1 MKKIKV
7 GVAGYGTIGQR
18 LADGVAMQGDM
29 ELVGVADLA
38 PTLAIQALRER
49 DMIGA
54 NGVKYDLYLVEG
66 ADKAQ
71 FDQLDIPVA
80 GSFEDLI
87 GKVDIMLDSAP
98 GGVGAKNKVLYEKM
112 GRKAVFQ
119 GGEKNAVAD
128 VFFHGYANYEKG
140 LGANYLK
147 LTSCNTTGLIRA
159 VDALDRAVGVSKVAI
174 TIIRR
179 VADPGDYHRGLT
191 NALQI
196 DKAPS
201 HQAVDLMTIM
211 PHVEATGILVHTPV
225 THGHIITVLASG
237 RDGKKITREQALACF
252 EAHPR
257 IRVVSI
263 DEGFKGNASLFKYAR
278 DLGNRR
284 GDMYEIGLWKDSIVE
299 SGNDIM
305 FAINIPQESVTIPET
320 MDAIRAAME
329 MQPDRGERHQRHQR
343 LSGHRQ
349 IQKALTGGQP
359 VSPRRGRAAP
369 PSSHRFPAGSR
380 PGQYAGGGAVPPPKE
395 GGYALWHPYPWTK
408 YR

>member
-147 LTSCNTTGLIRA
+147 LTSCNTT
-159 VDALDRAVGVSKVAI
+159 ALDRAVGVSKVAI

-329 MQPDRGERHQRHQR
+329 MQPDRE
-343 LSGHRQ
+343 SGTS
-349 IQKALTGGQP
+349 ATN
-359 VSPRRGRAAP
+359 
-369 PSSHRFPAGSR
+369 
-380 PGQYAGGGAVPPPKE
+380 
-395 GGYALWHPYPWTK
+395 GYLGIGKFKKH
-408 YR
+408 